1 MKNEHRTRVQ
11 TARTRGNKGAASETG
26 VFESNEVCHLC
37 IRREYVE
44 EKEGKTS
51 FSLEFATFDFEGD
64 TLFIYFF
71 KVPTDTALHSDQV
84 TQPHWSTS
92 LI

>member
-26 VFESNEVCHLC
+26 VVESNESLPLVA
-37 IRREYVE
+37 RVYVE
-44 EKEGKTS
+44 EKTS
-51 FSLEFATFDFEGD
+51 FSLSLFATFDFEGD

-71 KVPTDTALHSDQV
+71 FSLKCAPILHS
-84 TQPHWSTS
+84 TLTR
-92 LI
+92 